1 MESQRDATLIDDRVE
16 QGIGDHKTDQFPL
29 TVQNINHNP
38 FGLDRIGRSRRRSTI
53 TASQV
58 EHVNRRIGTT
68 EGRAGIRRDEI

>member
-29 TVQNINHNP
+29 TVQNINRNP

-53 TASQV
+53 TAAAEPGRTCEQ
-58 EHVNRRIGTT
+58 ENRDDGGT
-68 EGRAGIRRDEI
+68 RRNQA

>member
-38 FGLDRIGRSRRRSTI
+38 FGLDRIGRSRRRS
-53 TASQV
+53 
-58 EHVNRRIGTT
+58 RIGTT